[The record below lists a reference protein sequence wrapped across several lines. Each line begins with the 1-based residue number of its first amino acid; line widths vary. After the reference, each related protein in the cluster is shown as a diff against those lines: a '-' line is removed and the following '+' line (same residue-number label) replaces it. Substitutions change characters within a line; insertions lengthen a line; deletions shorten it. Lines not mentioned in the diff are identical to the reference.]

1 MALRDTTN
9 VLVVARAG
17 GGGNDV
23 AVLIFR
29 GSSLHLTVPDS
40 ADSRTA
46 QRILKQNAPFLDQ
59 EAAENADGELSKGVT
74 ISKQRFGRRFEYV
87 LEQMPDDGQLLF
99 EAGNLVYDSGNQ
111 SFNRWAAGVLDRFEA
126 LPVDQPLEP
135 DMCAWMQHIFVV
147 FAPAFASP
155 KKKASKQLKRV
166 ASLVDDN
173 KLQFLPTGMS
183 STDMYVLL
191 RLLGYSFGE
200 LRLRLD
206 SLEQKHEVLETKFE
220 QHVDQIGVR
229 MDGTDTAVAEVKSSV
244 TMMHM
249 YFGVFVAM
257 MSKFVCIVFGAVR
270 LLFARTD
277 VAAATAVDASEK
289 INALGT
295 KVDTLDAK
303 TDVRFE
309 QTSESVDALDAKTD
323 KRFANAMSKVR
334 IMNHKQDA
342 ENAAKY
348 GAKLREKG
356 EQIKGATLLRA
367 REERTQERVDAAHM
381 DALFGSSASA

>member
-1 MALRDTTN
+1 
-9 VLVVARAG
+9 
-17 GGGNDV
+17 
-23 AVLIFR
+23 
-29 GSSLHLTVPDS
+29 VPDS

-220 QHVDQIGVR
+220 QHVDQMEQIGVR
-229 MDGTDTAVAEVKSSV
+229 MDGTDTAVAEVKNSV

-295 KVDTLDAK
+295 KVDTLEAK

-323 KRFANAMSKVR
+323 AIDAKTDAIDAKTDAIDAKHDAKHSALHAKTDKRFANAMGKVR
-334 IMNHKQDA
+334 VMNHKQDA

-356 EQIKGATLLRA
+356 EQIKDATLLRA
-367 REERTQERVDAAHM
+367 REERTQERIDAAHM
-381 DALFGSSASA
+381 DALFGSSALA